1 MDPQRTLGM
10 TPWVRRLVAAN
21 LAVFLLQQTVFV
33 DPRFLAA
40 FGFVPL
46 RALAQPWTFLTYMFL
61 HASFLHLAFNLL
73 ALFVFGPS
81 VEERMGGGRFLAYY
95 LLCGLGGAVLSFA
108 LMQLRPVDLVV
119 GASAAVYGV
128 MLAFA
133 WAWPDQPIY
142 VFSFPA
148 PIPAKW
154 LVTFAVAV
162 SLVLA
167 LLPAADGVA
176 HLAHLGG
183 FAAGFVYLKTADWR
197 LRRAERHLR
206 RLSAPGVLLHAA
218 GAGRPGRAGRA
229 GRADQAGGGRTA
241 DLGKGSA
248 VERDPA
254 HAEIDR
260 VLDKISERGIDSLT
274 AAERRFL
281 AEMSRRMRDRR

>member
-1 MDPQRTLGM
+1 MDPQRTFGM

-21 LAVFLLQQTVFV
+21 LVVFLLQQTVFV

-46 RALAQPWTFLTYMFL
+46 RALAQPWTFLTYLFV
-61 HASFLHLAFNLL
+61 HATFLHLAFNLL
-73 ALFVFGPS
+73 ALFVFGPA
-81 VEERMGGGRFLAYY
+81 VEERMGGGRFVAYY
-95 LLCGLGGAVLSFA
+95 LLCGLGGAVVSFA

-133 WAWPDQPIY
+133 WAWPEQPIY
-142 VFSFPA
+142 VFPFPA

-183 FAAGFVYLKTADWR
+183 FAAGFLYLKTADWR
-197 LRRAERHLR
+197 LRCAERQLR
-206 RLSAPGVLLHAA
+206 RVSEPSVLMHPA
-218 GAGRPGRAGRA
+218 GAGRAGRA
-229 GRADQAGGGRTA
+229 GRAGQAGGVRAA
-241 DLGKGSA
+241 DAGKA
-248 VERDPA
+248 PAPERDPT

-274 AAERRFL
+274 PAERRFL
-281 AEMSRRMRDRR
+281 AEMSRRMRDRG

>member
-21 LAVFLLQQTVFV
+21 LAVFLLQ
-33 DPRFLAA
+33 
-40 FGFVPL
+40 
-46 RALAQPWTFLTYMFL
+46 LT
-61 HASFLHLAFNLL
+61 
-73 ALFVFGPS
+73 LFVFGPS
-81 VEERMGGGRFLAYY
+81 EEERMGGGRFLAYY

-167 LLPAADGVA
+167 LL
-176 HLAHLGG
+176 
-183 FAAGFVYLKTADWR
+183 
-197 LRRAERHLR
+197 
-206 RLSAPGVLLHAA
+206 
-218 GAGRPGRAGRA
+218 
-229 GRADQAGGGRTA
+229 
-241 DLGKGSA
+241 
-248 VERDPA
+248 
-254 HAEIDR
+254 
-260 VLDKISERGIDSLT
+260 
-274 AAERRFL
+274 
-281 AEMSRRMRDRR
+281 

>member
-95 LLCGLGGAVLSFA
+95 LLCGMGGAVLSVE
-108 LMQLRPVDLVV
+108 LMQLRPVDRGV

-206 RLSAPGVLLHAA
+206 RR
-218 GAGRPGRAGRA
+218 GARAGRGGPTRRAAA
-229 GRADQAGGGRTA
+229 GLPTWGRGPRWSGT
-241 DLGKGSA
+241 
-248 VERDPA
+248 
-254 HAEIDR
+254 
-260 VLDKISERGIDSLT
+260 
-274 AAERRFL
+274 
-281 AEMSRRMRDRR
+281 RRMRRSIACWTRSPSAGSTRSPRPSGASSRR